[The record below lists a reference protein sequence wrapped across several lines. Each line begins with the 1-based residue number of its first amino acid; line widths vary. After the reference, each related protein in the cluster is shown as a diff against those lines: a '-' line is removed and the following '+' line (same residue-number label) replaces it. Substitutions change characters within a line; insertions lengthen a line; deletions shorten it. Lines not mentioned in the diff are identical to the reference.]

1 MVADALLAPGLL
13 ALALREL
20 ALQPASDWVVAA
32 AAVAVEEVPER
43 VGKELRLSM
52 QACVT

>member
-32 AAVAVEEVPER
+32 AVAVEEVPER